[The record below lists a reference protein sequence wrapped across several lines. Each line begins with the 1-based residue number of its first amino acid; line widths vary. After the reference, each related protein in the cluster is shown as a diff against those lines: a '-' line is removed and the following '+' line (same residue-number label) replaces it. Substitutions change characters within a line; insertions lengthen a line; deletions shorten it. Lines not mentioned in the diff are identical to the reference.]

1 MSEEN
6 KTVDPLDNDFIN
18 TVAKKFSITVAD
30 INNYAK
36 NMKAGPL
43 ARVFTA
49 TMEFPFNSK
58 MPKFKTK
65 AEEELFLMC
74 VGAQHYKSIMSAAIQ
89 KNETL
94 SKEIEDEAAA
104 EFLKEIQQAE
114 GGN

>member
-1 MSEEN
+1 M
-6 KTVDPLDNDFIN
+6 IN
-18 TVAKKFSITVAD
+18 EVAFKFSKTVAD
-30 INNYAK
+30 MNNYAK

-49 TMEFPFNSK
+49 AMEFPFNRT

-74 VGAQHYKSIMSAAIQ
+74 VGVQHFKSIMSAAINKQ
-89 KNETL
+89 EGLLK
-94 SKEIEDEAAA
+94 KIEDEAAA
-104 EFLKEIQQAE
+104 AFVEEIKLAE

>member
-1 MSEEN
+1 MSEQS
-6 KTVDPLDNDFIN
+6 TTLDPLDNDFIN
-18 TVAKKFSITVAD
+18 DVARKFSATAAD

-43 ARVFTA
+43 ARVFSA
-49 TMEFPFNSK
+49 AMEFPFNSK

-74 VGAQHYKSIMSAAIQ
+74 VGIQYYKSIMSDAIQ
-89 KNETL
+89 KNETV

-104 EFLKEIQQAE
+104 EFLKEIEQAK